1 MNRIVFFSKDDMM
14 SIQMMEE
21 IDVFLKKYQDSDLST
36 AINDILEMQHICQY
50 IDHGFIYSGWN
61 ADEVKQYKDRI
72 KTFKKQIS
80 LYFKGL
86 TTAEIIDFYDVIDY
100 DYSESFWLLVNR
112 TQIYETFTL
121 EDLDVIFSK
130 ERFDIDEVLYCSRVV
145 QFFDHKIKAYLL
157 SNINSAEILLDYYE
171 AEHLREQK
179 EKFFPKSLTLADKEF
194 LISSYLDMEDAN
206 LNYVK
211 LIERNKDSEFLR
223 ISDKTRLKA
232 KRLSKKLNE
241 DALKDAYSISIR
253 NGTTL
258 SDNQK
263 EMVRKFYKDGVPII
277 SYSTKRLSEKTDKPT
292 LFQNFRSVF
301 EFVDFQGCINS
312 VSKSARID
320 TLEIVSMRSKNEYLT
335 SWDFADKTI
344 VWGLKFE
351 TYRIFLESIS
361 VNVEELLEYYVND
374 YLNARFGINGL
385 RLYLPSSSG
394 TYLEK
399 IRLLVPEFES
409 LIEQYRLYVLDGEI
423 DFELLQITTKTSG
436 FDKIPSL
443 IKNKY
448 VYPAGGEFHRLS
460 HNFFSRT
467 SFLLDYQKY
476 GRKYRSF
483 FQVLLSEQLTLE
495 DIKEVRRDF
504 LQKFIDENKIKID
517 ENGYLKPVN
526 VIMLTIIELL
536 RENDVLSYWYFPQDI
551 RNEID
556 NMEKNNMV
564 TISSALFAKSERDFY
579 NFYMNNRFS
588 NGLWLRN
595 KYVHATNSHDEEEQK
610 QDYYTLLNLLVLL
623 VLKIE
628 DDLILAILKNKYS
641 IKRNF

>member
-1 MNRIVFFSKDDMM
+1 M
-14 SIQMMEE
+14 SIQMMEK
-21 IDVFLKKYQDSDLST
+21 IDTFLKNYQDSQRST
-36 AINDILEMQHICQY
+36 TINDILEMHHICQY

-61 ADEVKQYKDRI
+61 ADEVKNYKDRI

-80 LYFKGL
+80 LYFKAL
-86 TTAEIIDFYDVIDY
+86 TSAQIIDFYDVIEF

-112 TQIYETFTL
+112 TQIYENFSL
-121 EDLDVIFSK
+121 DDLDAIFSK
-130 ERFDIDEVLYCSRVV
+130 EQFDIDEVLYCSRVV
-145 QFFDHKIKAYLL
+145 QFFDQKIRTYLL
-157 SNINSAEILLDYYE
+157 SNLNSAEMLLDYYE

-179 EKFFPKSLTLADKEF
+179 EKFFPKSLSLSDKE
-194 LISSYLDMEDAN
+194 LLMSSYLDFEDAN
-206 LNYVK
+206 LNYVR

-223 ISDKTRLKA
+223 ISDKIRLKA
-232 KRLSKKLNE
+232 KRLSKRLNDE
-241 DALKDAYSISIR
+241 ALNDAYSISIR
-253 NGTTL
+253 KGTTL
-258 SDNQK
+258 SDDQQ
-263 EMVRKFYKDGVPII
+263 EMVRKYCKEGVLIM
-277 SYSTKRLSEKTDKPT
+277 SYSTKRLGEKTDRAT

-301 EFVDFQGCINS
+301 EFVDFQGSITS

-320 TLEIVSMRSKNEYLT
+320 TLELVSMRSKNEYLT
-335 SWDFADKTI
+335 SWDFADKTL
-344 VWGLKFE
+344 VCGLKFE
-351 TYRIFLESIS
+351 TYRFFLESIS
-361 VNVEELLEYYVND
+361 VKVEDLLEYYVND

-385 RLYLPSSSG
+385 RIYLPSSSG

-443 IKNKY
+443 VKNKY
-448 VYPAGGEFHRLS
+448 VYPAGKEFQRLS
-460 HNFFSRT
+460 YNFFSAT
-467 SFLLDYQKY
+467 SFLLDYKKY
-476 GRKYRSF
+476 GKKYRSF
-483 FQVLLSEQLTLE
+483 FHLLLSEKITLE
-495 DIKEVRRDF
+495 NIKEIRRDF
-504 LQKFIDENKIKID
+504 VQKFIDENHIKIN

-564 TISSALFAKSERDFY
+564 TISGTLFTKSERDFY

-628 DDLILAILKNKYS
+628 DDLILTILKNKYS
-641 IKRNF
+641 IQRNF